1 MAWVYLATDLKHGCE
16 VAIKVLKPDLSAS
29 LRVDRFLEEIRT
41 TARLQ
46 HPHIL
51 PLFDSGEA
59 GDLLFC
65 VMPFVDGESLYE
77 RIKRERQL
85 PIDEAIRIR
94 AGVTIGTPLY
104 MSPEQAGGDETI
116 GWATDIFSLACV
128 LYEMPVGTTPYP
140 GNTPQAVAGKIL
152 SGSPPTQHRGPQDDP
167 HQCRRCPAARTSNV
181 GGRARRIRAACRCTG
196 LARSSARRIRGSLRR
211 SDGTRLVRTS
221 YTPMG

>member
-1 MAWVYLATDLKHGCE
+1 MAWVYLATDLKHRCE

-65 VMPFVDGESLYE
+65 VMPFVDGESLHE

-116 GWATDIFSLACV
+116 GSATDIFSLACV

-140 GNTPQAVAGKIL
+140 GKTPQSEAGL
-152 SGSPPTQHRGPQDDP
+152 EEFVLPVGAQGSPALLPDESGVLFAAPTGPGL
-167 HQCRRCPAARTSNV
+167 SEL
-181 GGRARRIRAACRCTG
+181 RIRR
-196 LARSSARRIRGSLRR
+196 
-211 SDGTRLVRTS
+211 
-221 YTPMG
+221 